1 MCPPEAGTFDCHF
14 LFQEA
19 AGTVAG
25 SRVPA
30 VSSYFFFLA
39 FFLAFFF
46 VAFFFEAVFL
56 AMMVSMSGLTA
67 VEYIQPKSK
76 FQ

>member
-1 MCPPEAGTFDCHF
+1 MCPPEAGTFDRHF
-14 LFQEA
+14 PS
-19 AGTVAG
+19 G
-25 SRVPA
+25 SRGNRCRFPRFA
-30 VSSYFFFLA
+30 NSAYLFFLA

-67 VEYIQPKSK
+67 VEYIRPN
-76 FQ
+76 

>member
-1 MCPPEAGTFDCHF
+1 MP
-14 LFQEA
+14 
-19 AGTVAG
+19 
-25 SRVPA
+25 VPA
-30 VSSYFFFLA
+30 FSAIKSYFFFLA